1 MKKVTIMDLLKNG
14 VHFGHQAAKWHPRM
28 KPYIF
33 TTRSGVHIIN
43 LEKTL
48 EHLESVTEMLKNMAA
63 EGKTILFVGTKR
75 QAKEIVKK
83 YAVDCDMPYITE
95 RWLGGLFTNF
105 VTVSRLMRKLTK
117 LKAQKESG
125 QLDKYTKKEQVAFGK
140 EIAKLEKFVGGIENM
155 NKLPDVVFVVGVREE
170 KTAIR
175 EASKKRIPILAIVD
189 TNVNPDDMKWIIAGN
204 DDATKSLELI
214 VSAVSE
220 AIKDGRANLK
230 VKMETKPEIAP
241 KTVKA

>member
-1 MKKVTIMDLLKNG
+1 MDLLKNG

-48 EHLESVTEMLKNMAA
+48 EHLESVSQLLKEMTAA
-63 EGKTILFVGTKR
+63 GKTILFVGTKR
-75 QAKEIVKK
+75 QAKDIVKK
-83 YAVDCDMPYITE
+83 YAEDCGMPYITE

-105 VTVSRLMRKLTK
+105 TTVSRLMRKLTK

-125 QLDKYTKKEQVAFGK
+125 QLDKYTKKEQVEFAK

-155 NKLPDVVFVVGVREE
+155 NTLPDVVFVVGVREE

-175 EASKKRIPILAIVD
+175 EASKKHIPILAIVD
-189 TNVNPDDMKWIIAGN
+189 TNVNPDDMKWIIPGN

-214 VSAVSE
+214 VGTLAE
-220 AIKDGRANLK
+220 AIKEGRANRK
-230 VKMETKPEIAP
+230 VKVETKPE
-241 KTVKA
+241 TVAKAVQANA